1 VPSRVHRSFPST
13 LIAFAAT
20 PRDNVDEI
28 IAAVAV
34 GDFVARVNVLDG
46 AQDDLVPDR
55 AGFSVRPAR
64 MICVACEV
72 LAARSVDHPPT
83 VDLVEIAVAAR
94 LELFSLRGR
103 ELAAFVFD
111 DKGTRL
117 DRRCSKEPKPG
128 RERPTRKACL
138 RGISGIYNDSYRR
151 QDALFPIRAPGGSLK
166 GDTFPA
172 ESIIEGRGVYGRP
185 SRRRAPSKDGKTL
198 SDESAESR
206 IAPDEIVG

>member
-1 VPSRVHRSFPST
+1 
-13 LIAFAAT
+13 
-20 PRDNVDEI
+20 
-28 IAAVAV
+28 
-34 GDFVARVNVLDG
+34 
-46 AQDDLVPDR
+46 
-55 AGFSVRPAR
+55 

-138 RGISGIYNDSYRR
+138 RGISGIYNDSYWR
-151 QDALFPIRAPGGSLK
+151 QDALFPIRAPGDSLK
-166 GDTFPA
+166 AIHFQRNSPSVGRTCHRPEYHSHLGGLAVPIGAPTTPLRLRDTGTAGAQIAFPV
-172 ESIIEGRGVYGRP
+172 GGG
-185 SRRRAPSKDGKTL
+185 
-198 SDESAESR
+198 ESAD
-206 IAPDEIVG
+206 AQGLG